1 MESAGTGDTDVSVIT
16 VGSAVTVGDFVRRL
30 FELRFRSAAED
41 ILRYGHYRGWLE
53 DQDERHP
60 EAPLNRQ
67 TAARIIHQFLQ
78 IECYI
83 PDLQDITPATRLK
96 DLYTCRV
103 CANHIAQVYTRGIM
117 NAQEFVADDHNT
129 VLLFNHLAPVSTT
142 EAETIYQKIT
152 EVFQLLNLSL
162 NS

>member
-1 MESAGTGDTDVSVIT
+1 MAENEISVGEFVS
-16 VGSAVTVGDFVRRL
+16 RL
-30 FELRFRSAAED
+30 FEIRFRSAAD
-41 ILRYGHYRGWLE
+41 NILRYGHYRGWLE

-78 IECYI
+78 IECNI
-83 PDLQDITPATRLK
+83 PDLQDITPATCLK

-117 NAQEFVADDHNT
+117 NAQEFNTDDQGT
-129 VLLFNHLAPVSTT
+129 VLLFNHLAPVLKS
-142 EAETIYQKIT
+142 EAETIFTALIKS
-152 EVFQLLNLSL
+152 V
-162 NS
+162 